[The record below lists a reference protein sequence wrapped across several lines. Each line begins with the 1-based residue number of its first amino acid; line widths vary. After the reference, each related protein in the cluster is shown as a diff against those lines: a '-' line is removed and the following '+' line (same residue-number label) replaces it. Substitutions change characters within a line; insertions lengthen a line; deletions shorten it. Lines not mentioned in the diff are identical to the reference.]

1 MRKPTNIL
9 SKPTSCARKKNVM
22 KKSINFNCS
31 KFVGLE
37 EEHFSLSLPHAN
49 RLNTKAFGKCD
60 ASKTKT
66 KKLKLFKEIVFLFF
80 ISICCLNDN

>member
-37 EEHFSLSLPHAN
+37 EEHFSLSPPCKQAEYQGIRKVRCFKN
-49 RLNTKAFGKCD
+49 KN
-60 ASKTKT
+60 
-66 KKLKLFKEIVFLFF
+66 KKLKLFKEILFLFF